1 MFSNALVWI
10 LLSKLGRYDPVLAH
24 LKAYLGLLELP
35 LFLEQQPES
44 LKIFMQQ
51 NKQPVVHI
59 LNERKFLE
67 KAIIGFVFDFD
78 KFLEHFDRH
87 RCVLLLHRCLE
98 HVTTNHLVWLH
109 VHVLHLVV

>member
-1 MFSNALVWI
+1 MGI
-10 LLSKLGRYDPVLAH
+10 LLSKLGRNDSVLAH
-24 LKAYLGLLELP
+24 LKAYFGLLELP

-44 LKIFMQQ
+44 LKIFMEQ

-59 LNERKFLE
+59 LNDGKFLE
-67 KAIIGFVFDFD
+67 KAVIGFVFDFN

-87 RCVLLLHRCLE
+87 LCVLLLERCLE
-98 HVTTNHLVWLH
+98 HVATNHLVRPQ